1 MLYRKD
7 KSVIGIGNLPN
18 CKRKCLYVG
27 NEYCIEKVAS
37 FSNDEQA
44 NVFERYLEYFLG
56 LQKGEPNDNT

>member
-7 KSVIGIGNLPN
+7 KSVIGIGKLPN

-27 NEYCIEKVAS
+27 TEYCIEKVAT

-44 NVFERYLEYFLG
+44 EIFEQYLEYFLG
-56 LQKGEPNDNT
+56 MRKESHD